1 MGVLISPLLRDV
13 GSEGMVPTAGLQAIP
28 SPVCKGG
35 HFSEQTENV
44 PYKPIATK
52 WFDYSIGSL
61 HIMIC
66 ESDWHRF
73 DPLFD
78 PLEGTTFKSL
88 EMLSSDLLLSGSL

>member
-1 MGVLISPLLRDV
+1 MGVLISPSLLRDV
-13 GSEGMVPTAGLQAIP
+13 GSQGMVPTAGLQAFP

-66 ESDWHRF
+66 ESDWHGF
-73 DPLFD
+73 DPLFK
-78 PLEGTTFKSL
+78 GTTFKSP